1 MQQGTPLSNNRPT
14 EHFRNTA
21 YMIDKSRPFF
31 DAAHAAGLMAVQGRS
46 TSGRTVVLG
55 SGPLA
60 ERPEIN
66 DFVRC
71 SYLGL
76 DNHPLIVAGAIDAI
90 EAHRSLHWSCAR
102 TRLNF
107 DLLAELE
114 TDLSEMFCARVI
126 ASSTVMLANLG
137 AMPLLAS
144 GQLTGGRKPVVVFDR
159 IAHISLAYHKPVVAD
174 ETRVETIAHN
184 DIDALER
191 LCREHPVVAYVC
203 DGVYSM
209 GGNAPVEELRQLQE
223 RYGLFLY
230 IDDAHGISLFGR
242 QGEGFARSQFPQQLG
257 DRTIIV
263 ASLAKGF
270 GASGGML
277 MLGTADHEALFR
289 RYSIPYAFSVA
300 PNLAAVGAALGS
312 CKIHRSAELGER
324 QRRLAQRIAIFDNR
338 IATAEQGNSLPI
350 RMVAIGSE
358 AEAIVIARELLDSGF
373 YTLVTFFP
381 TVAQGKAGI
390 RVCITADHEVRDI
403 ERLCDRILERL
414 PEATAKPRMPSAP
427 ALR

>member
-1 MQQGTPLSNNRPT
+1 MKQQIVSPEGDRPSG
-14 EHFRNTA
+14 HFRNTA
-21 YMIDKSRPFF
+21 YVIRKSRSFF
-31 DAAHAAGLMAVQGRS
+31 DAAHTAGLMAVQGRS
-46 TSGRTVVLG
+46 TIGRAFALG
-55 SGPLA
+55 TGPLND
-60 ERPEIN
+60 RPEII

-76 DNHPLIVAGAIDAI
+76 DNHPMIVAGAIDAI

-114 TDLSEMFCARVI
+114 VTLSEMFRARVL
-126 ASSTVMLANLG
+126 AFSTVMLANLG
-137 AMPLLAS
+137 AMPILAS
-144 GQLTGGRKPVVVFDR
+144 GMLTEGAKPVVVFDR
-159 IAHISLAYHKPVVAD
+159 NAHLSLAYHKPVVAD
-174 ETRVETIAHN
+174 ETRVETIGHN
-184 DIDALER
+184 DIDALES
-191 LCREHPVVAYVC
+191 LCRKHPVVAYVC

-209 GGNAPVEELRQLQE
+209 GGNAPIKELRDLQE

-242 QGEGFARSQFPQQLG
+242 QGEGFARTQFPEILG
-257 DRTIIV
+257 DRTIIA

-277 MLGTADHEALFR
+277 MLGTSEQEALFR

-324 QRRLAQRIAIFDNR
+324 QKRLEQRIKVFDGR
-338 IATAEQGNSLPI
+338 VATVEQDKCLPI

-358 AEAIVIARELLDSGF
+358 AKAIAAAREILDAGF
-373 YTLVTFFP
+373 YTSVIFFP
-381 TVAQGKAGI
+381 TVAQGMAGI
-390 RVCITADHEVRDI
+390 RVCITADHEVHDI
-403 ERLCDRILERL
+403 ERLCDCILERV
-414 PEATAKPRMPSAP
+414 PDAAQ
-427 ALR
+427 ALHGASES